1 MRFAR
6 ILQDLR
12 EDRDI
17 SRKDLAMVLNISV
30 STLGMYEQGRREPN
44 IDMLINNLLSAM
56 IDNHIYYGNELGFEK
71 VTWKRCVDLNDRQL
85 RVVNTGLSEE
95 KNVVPRIDG
104 FNITVAS
111 EIMAIFCLSKDIEDL
126 ERRLGNIIVGY
137 NNDDKPIFAKDLK
150 AEGALTVLLKDA
162 IKNVVDNQSQT

>member
-44 IDMLINNLLSAM
+44 IDMLIKIANYFDVSIDFLVGRSFKNENNEVLTEALHVKNQ
-56 IDNHIYYGNELGFEK
+56 IDKLPQGY
-71 VTWKRCVDLNDRQL
+71 
-85 RVVNTGLSEE
+85 
-95 KNVVPRIDG
+95 
-104 FNITVAS
+104 
-111 EIMAIFCLSKDIEDL
+111 KDIINFML
-126 ERRLGNIIVGY
+126 ETQG
-137 NNDDKPIFAKDLK
+137 
-150 AEGALTVLLKDA
+150 
-162 IKNVVDNQSQT
+162 

>member
-44 IDMLINNLLSAM
+44 IDMLIKIANYFDVSIDFLVGRSFKNENNEMLTEALHLKNQ
-56 IDNHIYYGNELGFEK
+56 IDKLPQGY
-71 VTWKRCVDLNDRQL
+71 
-85 RVVNTGLSEE
+85 
-95 KNVVPRIDG
+95 
-104 FNITVAS
+104 
-111 EIMAIFCLSKDIEDL
+111 KDIINFML
-126 ERRLGNIIVGY
+126 ETQG
-137 NNDDKPIFAKDLK
+137 
-150 AEGALTVLLKDA
+150 
-162 IKNVVDNQSQT
+162 

>member
-44 IDMLINNLLSAM
+44 IDMLIKIANYFDVSIDFLVGRSFKNENNEMLTEAL
-56 IDNHIYYGNELGFEK
+56 HL
-71 VTWKRCVDLNDRQL
+71 
-85 RVVNTGLSEE
+85 
-95 KNVVPRIDG
+95 KNQINKLPQ
-104 FNITVAS
+104 
-111 EIMAIFCLSKDIEDL
+111 EYKDIINFML
-126 ERRLGNIIVGY
+126 ETQG
-137 NNDDKPIFAKDLK
+137 
-150 AEGALTVLLKDA
+150 
-162 IKNVVDNQSQT
+162 

>member
-44 IDMLINNLLSAM
+44 IDMLIKMANFFDVSIDFLVGRSYKNENNEVLVDALHLKNQ
-56 IDNHIYYGNELGFEK
+56 IDHLPQEY
-71 VTWKRCVDLNDRQL
+71 
-85 RVVNTGLSEE
+85 
-95 KNVVPRIDG
+95 KNLIE
-104 FNITVAS
+104 F
-111 EIMAIFCLSKDIEDL
+111 MLSK
-126 ERRLGNIIVGY
+126 
-137 NNDDKPIFAKDLK
+137 
-150 AEGALTVLLKDA
+150 
-162 IKNVVDNQSQT
+162 

>member
-44 IDMLINNLLSAM
+44 IDMLIKIANYFDVSIDFLVGRSFKNENNEMLTEALHLKNQ
-56 IDNHIYYGNELGFEK
+56 IDKLPQEY
-71 VTWKRCVDLNDRQL
+71 
-85 RVVNTGLSEE
+85 
-95 KNVVPRIDG
+95 
-104 FNITVAS
+104 
-111 EIMAIFCLSKDIEDL
+111 KDIINFML
-126 ERRLGNIIVGY
+126 ETQG
-137 NNDDKPIFAKDLK
+137 
-150 AEGALTVLLKDA
+150 
-162 IKNVVDNQSQT
+162 